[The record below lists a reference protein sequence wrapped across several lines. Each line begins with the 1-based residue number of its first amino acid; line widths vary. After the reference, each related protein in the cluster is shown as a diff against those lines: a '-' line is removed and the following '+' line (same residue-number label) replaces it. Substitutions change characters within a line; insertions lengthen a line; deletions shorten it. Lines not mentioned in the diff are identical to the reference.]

1 MSDTGRAANEHPA
14 ICRLCTAFCPLLATV
29 EDGVVT
35 AVKGHAGA
43 GFHGGYSCPKGR
55 SLPDQHYGPNRL
67 LSSMKAEGGQH
78 VAISSAAAMDEIAE
92 KISRIVAEHGPRSV
106 ALFFGF
112 GSVPQMAGVV
122 VAGAW
127 MGALGSRMMFSA
139 GSIDKPGIQIALALH
154 GDWQGG
160 QPLFE
165 EADCWM
171 IFGANPVISKGPG
184 FPAQNPGQLL
194 KAAQRA
200 KVDLI
205 VVDPR
210 QTETA
215 KRASLHLQ
223 PCPGY
228 DAVILAA
235 MIHVI
240 IAEQLY
246 DEAFVAENAEGLAAL
261 TATVATFR
269 PEMVAEEAGIPSQEL
284 IAAARRFAG
293 AKVAGVSFG
302 TGSSFAGHSTLVEY
316 LGLCLAT
323 LCGQWARAGQRVRKP
338 NVLLPAYVAK
348 AQPYKPYPAKGSG
361 EQLRVRG
368 LGSCPSGLAATAIA
382 DEILMEGEGRIR
394 ALICLGGNPMMS
406 FPDQHRTFEALK
418 ALDLLVVL
426 DFELTATGRIADYV
440 IAPKLTLETPATTAL
455 VERLKYSGT
464 HRGMDRPYAHYV
476 PKLVDPP
483 AGADVIE
490 EWEFFYG
497 LAQRMGLPLR
507 VVTPHGAGPHV
518 EHAPTV
524 FDLDM
529 TCKPTS
535 DELLSLL
542 LQDSRV
548 PLGEVKLHV
557 DGHIYDEIA
566 ETVHP
571 RDAGNDDRLQLGD
584 PLMMAELAAIPAE
597 WATAPDRAAFPF
609 QLVSRRIN
617 GVINSFGRSNPRLCP
632 KPYNPLSLHPEDMA
646 ELGLVSGDL
655 VEIRSAFDRVG
666 GVVETDA
673 TLRRGVVS
681 MTQGFG
687 GLPGED
693 SDPRTMG
700 SNTGRLLS
708 VHDMF
713 DPISGIPRMGGLPVA
728 ISRVDTPARRE
739 PEIA

>member
-1 MSDTGRAANEHPA
+1 MSDAARSAREHPA
-14 ICRLCTAFCPLLATV
+14 ICRLCTAFCPLLVTV
-29 EDGVVT
+29 ENGVAT
-35 AVKGHAGA
+35 SVKGHAGA

-67 LSSMKAEGGQH
+67 LSSMKATDEGH

-92 KISRIVAEHGPRSV
+92 KIGQIVADYGPRSV

-112 GSVPQMAGVV
+112 GSVPQMAGGVI
-122 VAGAW
+122 AGAW

-160 QPLFE
+160 QPLFD

-200 KVDLI
+200 KVNLI
-205 VVDPR
+205 VIDPR

-223 PCPGY
+223 PRPGY
-228 DAVILAA
+228 DAAILAA
-235 MIHVI
+235 MIHI
-240 IAEQLY
+240 IIDENLY
-246 DEAFVAENAEGLAAL
+246 DAAFVAENAEGFAAL
-261 TATVATFR
+261 AGTVAPFAV
-269 PEMVAEEAGIPSQEL
+269 EVVAGEAGIAPGDL
-284 IAAARRFAG
+284 IAAARQFAA

-323 LCGQWARAGQRVRKP
+323 LCGQWARAGERVRKP
-338 NVLLPAYVAK
+338 NVLLPAYTAK
-348 AQPYKPYPAKGSG
+348 AQPYKPYPAKGGG
-361 EQLRVRG
+361 ERLRVRG

-382 DEILMEGEGRIR
+382 DEILMEGEGQIR

-406 FPDQHRTFEALK
+406 FPDQRRTYEALT
-418 ALDLLVVL
+418 ALDLLVTL
-426 DFELTATGRIADYV
+426 DLELTATGRIADYV

-455 VERLKYSGT
+455 VERLKFSGT

-497 LAQRMGLPLR
+497 LAQRMGLSLR
-507 VVTPHGAGPHV
+507 VVCPHGAGPHV

-529 TCKPTS
+529 AHKPSS
-535 DELLSLL
+535 DELLALM

-548 PLGEVKLHV
+548 PLDDVKRHV
-557 DGHIYDEIA
+557 DGHIYDEII
-566 ETVHP
+566 ETVQP
-571 RDAGNDDRLQLGD
+571 RDPGNDDRLQLGD
-584 PLMMAELAAIPAE
+584 PLMMAELTAIVTE
-597 WATAPDRAAFPF
+597 WSAGPDPSDLPF
-609 QLVSRRIN
+609 RLVSRRIN
-617 GVINSFGRSNPRLCP
+617 AVINSSGRSNPRLCP
-632 KPYNPLSLHPEDMA
+632 TPYNPLSMNPVDIA
-646 ELGLVSGDL
+646 ELGIAAGDM
-655 VEIRSAFDRVG
+655 VEIRSAYDRVG
-666 GVVETDA
+666 GVVEADA

-693 SDPRTMG
+693 SDPRIMG
-700 SNTGRLLS
+700 SNSGRLLS
-708 VHDMF
+708 VDDMF

-728 ISRVDTPARRE
+728 IAPIVGSTAREFQPA
-739 PEIA
+739 